1 MSLLFLHFAM
11 FVDIR
16 LEKKKATQ
24 YLGDFIFIRL
34 REILAMKPQQIEC
47 AV

>member
-1 MSLLFLHFAM
+1 MSLLFLRFAM

-16 LEKKKATQ
+16 LEKKKVTQ

-34 REILAMKPQQIEC
+34 REILVMKPQQVEC
-47 AV
+47 VV